1 MAVISMKALLEAG
14 VQFGHQTNRWNPK
27 MAPYI
32 FTERA
37 GTHIID
43 LQKTSDCIDQ
53 AYAVFKEI
61 GKDGGKVLFVGTKK
75 QAQEVIKEE
84 AVRCGH
90 YYVNVRWLGGT
101 LTNFKTI
108 KKSIKKYQ
116 DYKKMEAE
124 GVFEVL
130 GKKEVNDIKKKMA
143 RLEKFLGGILEMQD
157 QPQAI
162 FIVDP
167 REERTAILE
176 AKRLHIPVFGI
187 VDTNCDPDD
196 VDYVIP
202 ANDDAI
208 RSLKLI
214 IAKMADALI
223 EGAGGVVENEQV
235 EETQEEVNQV
245 ITEMVNVPEEA
256 KKDKKVRNSKP
267 AQEEV
272 KAQEETQEEVTEEAE
287 TVDYEKMTV
296 AELRELCKEKGIS
309 GFSTMKKA
317 ELVEALRK

>member
-1 MAVISMKALLEAG
+1 
-14 VQFGHQTNRWNPK
+14 
-27 MAPYI
+27 
-32 FTERA
+32 
-37 GTHIID
+37 
-43 LQKTSDCIDQ
+43 
-53 AYAVFKEI
+53 
-61 GKDGGKVLFVGTKK
+61 
-75 QAQEVIKEE
+75 
-84 AVRCGH
+84 
-90 YYVNVRWLGGT
+90 
-101 LTNFKTI
+101 
-108 KKSIKKYQ
+108 
-116 DYKKMEAE
+116 MEAD
-124 GVFEVL
+124 GIFDQL
-130 GKKEVNDIKKKMA
+130 GKKEVNDIRKKMA

-223 EGAGGVVENEQV
+223 EGAGGVVENDQV
-235 EETQEEVNQV
+235 EETQEEVEQV

-256 KKDKKVRNSKP
+256 KKDRKP
-267 AQEEV
+267 RKAPQ
-272 KAQEETQEEVTEEAE
+272 AQEETQEVETQEDEAQAE
-287 TVDYEKMTV
+287 VDYEKMTV
-296 AELRELCKEKGIS
+296 AELKEACKAKGVAGIS
-309 GFSTMKKA
+309 SMKKA
-317 ELVEALRK
+317 ELIEALKN

>member
-1 MAVISMKALLEAG
+1 MAVISMKSLLEAG
-14 VQFGHQTNRWNPK
+14 VQFGHPTNRWNPK

-32 FTERA
+32 FTQRQ

-43 LQKTSDCIDQ
+43 LQKTSDCIDA
-53 AYAVFKEI
+53 AYEQFKGIAEE
-61 GKDGGKVLFVGTKK
+61 GGKVLFVGTKK

-90 YYVNVRWLGGT
+90 YFVNVRWLGGT

-108 KKSIKKYQ
+108 KNSIKKYQ
-116 DYKKMEAE
+116 DFKKMEEDGTFDA
-124 GVFEVL
+124 L
-130 GKKEVNDIKKKMA
+130 TKKEVNDIKKKME
-143 RLEKFLGGILEMQD
+143 RLEKFLGGILEMTD
-157 QPQAI
+157 IPQAI

-167 REERTAILE
+167 KEERTAILE
-176 AKRLHIPVFGI
+176 AKRLNIPVFGI

-223 EGAGGVVENEQV
+223 EGAGGVVESNEDIP
-235 EETQEEVNQV
+235 ETQEEVEQV
-245 ITEMVNVPEEA
+245 LVEMVNAEEA
-256 KKDKKVRNSKP
+256 PV
-267 AQEEV
+267 
-272 KAQEETQEEVTEEAE
+272 EEAPAE
-287 TVDYEKMTV
+287 ENADDAQDYSKMTV
-296 AELRELCKEKGIS
+296 AELRDACKAKGIS
-309 GFSTMKKA
+309 GYSTMKKA
-317 ELVEALRK
+317 ELVEALQK

>member
-32 FTERA
+32 FTQRA

-84 AVRCGH
+84 AIRCGH

-108 KKSIKKYQ
+108 KKSIRKYQ
-116 DYKKMEAE
+116 DFKKMEAD
-124 GVFEVL
+124 GIFDQL
-130 GKKEVNDIKKKMA
+130 GKKEVNDIRKKMA

-223 EGAGGVVENEQV
+223 EGAGGVVENDQV
-235 EETQEEVNQV
+235 EETQEEVEQV

-256 KKDKKVRNSKP
+256 KKDRKP
-267 AQEEV
+267 RKAPQ
-272 KAQEETQEEVTEEAE
+272 AQEETQEVETQEVEAQAE
-287 TVDYEKMTV
+287 VDYEKMTV
-296 AELRELCKEKGIS
+296 AELKEACKAKGVAGIS
-309 GFSTMKKA
+309 SMKKA
-317 ELVEALRK
+317 ELIEALKN

>member
-108 KKSIKKYQ
+108 KKSIRKYQ
-116 DYKKMEAE
+116 DFKKMEAD
-124 GVFEVL
+124 GIFDQL
-130 GKKEVNDIKKKMA
+130 GKKEVNDIRKKMA

-223 EGAGGVVENEQV
+223 EGAGGVVENDQI
-235 EETQEEVNQV
+235 EETQEEVEQV

-256 KKDKKVRNSKP
+256 KKDRKP
-267 AQEEV
+267 RKAPQ
-272 KAQEETQEEVTEEAE
+272 AQEETQEVEAQEVEAQAE
-287 TVDYEKMTV
+287 VDYEKMTV
-296 AELRELCKEKGIS
+296 AELKEACKAKGVAGIS
-309 GFSTMKKA
+309 SMKKA
-317 ELVEALRK
+317 ELIEALKN

>member
-1 MAVISMKALLEAG
+1 MKALLEAG

-32 FTERA
+32 FTQRA

-84 AVRCGH
+84 AIRAGH

-101 LTNFKTI
+101 LTNFDTI

-116 DYKKMEAE
+116 NFKKMEE
-124 GVFEVL
+124 DGTFEAL
-130 GKKEVNDIKKKMA
+130 TKKEVNDIRKKMA
-143 RLEKFLGGILEMQD
+143 RLEKFLGGILEMES
-157 QPQAI
+157 QPQAL

-167 REERTAILE
+167 KEERTAILE

-214 IAKMADALI
+214 ISKMADALI
-223 EGAGGVVENEQV
+223 EGAGGVVESSVV
-235 EETQEEVNQV
+235 EETQEDVEQV
-245 ITEMVNVPEEA
+245 IVEMVTADEA
-256 KKDKKVRNSKP
+256 KEDK
-267 AQEEV
+267 EEV
-272 KAQEETQEEVTEEAE
+272 QEAQTEEQ
-287 TVDYEKMTV
+287 DLSKLTV
-296 AELRELCKEKGIS
+296 AQLKELAKEKGVEITS
-309 GFSTMKKA
+309 SMKKA
-317 ELVEALRK
+317 DIIAALSE

>member
-116 DYKKMEAE
+116 DYKKMEAD
-124 GVFEVL
+124 GIFDQL

-143 RLEKFLGGILEMQD
+143 RLEKFLGGILDMQD

-256 KKDKKVRNSKP
+256 QKDKKVRNSKP

-272 KAQEETQEEVTEEAE
+272 KAQEEVTEETE

>member
-116 DYKKMEAE
+116 DYKKMEAD

-143 RLEKFLGGILEMQD
+143 RLEKFLGGILDMQD

>member
-1 MAVISMKALLEAG
+1 MAVILMKSLLEAG

-32 FTERA
+32 FTQRS

-53 AYAVFKEI
+53 AYSVFKEI

-84 AVRCGH
+84 AIRAGH

-101 LTNFKTI
+101 LTNLKTI

-116 DYKKMEAE
+116 DFKKMEEDGTFNA
-124 GVFEVL
+124 L
-130 GKKEVNDIKKKMA
+130 TKKEVNDIKKEMA
-143 RLEKFLGGILEMQD
+143 RCEKFLGGILEMQEL
-157 QPQAI
+157 PQAL
-162 FIVDP
+162 FVVDP
-167 REERTAILE
+167 REEKTAILE

-223 EGAGGVVENEQV
+223 EGAGGVIETAAV
-235 EETQEEVNQV
+235 EETAEDVEQV
-245 ITEMVNVPEEA
+245 ITEMVNVSEED
-256 KKDKKVRNSKP
+256 KKDQKP
-267 AQEEV
+267 RRRAPKAQATEEV
-272 KAQEETQEEVTEEAE
+272 KVEATAE
-287 TVDYEKMTV
+287 T
-296 AELRELCKEKGIS
+296 
-309 GFSTMKKA
+309 KA
-317 ELVEALRK
+317 E

>member
-84 AVRCGH
+84 ALRCGH
-90 YYVNVRWLGGT
+90 FYVNVRWLGGT

-116 DYKKMEAE
+116 DYKKMEAD
-124 GVFEVL
+124 GIFDQL

-223 EGAGGVVENEQV
+223 EGAGGVVENEVV
-235 EETQEEVNQV
+235 EESQEEVNQV

-256 KKDKKVRNSKP
+256 KKDRKRTAKV
-267 AQEEV
+267 EEAPV
-272 KAQEETQEEVTEEAE
+272 EETTTEEAPVE
-287 TVDYEKMTV
+287 ESSEVDYEKMTV
-296 AELRELCKEKGIS
+296 AELREACKAKGIS

-317 ELVEALRK
+317 ELIEALKN

>member
-14 VQFGHQTNRWNPK
+14 VQFGYQTNRWNPK

-32 FTERA
+32 FTQRA

-84 AVRCGH
+84 ALRCGH

-116 DYKKMEAE
+116 DFKKMETD
-124 GVFEVL
+124 GTFEVL

-223 EGAGGVVENEQV
+223 EGAGGVVESSEV
-235 EETQEEVNQV
+235 EESQEEVDQV
-245 ITEMVNVPEEA
+245 ITEMVNIPEEA
-256 KKDKKVRNSKP
+256 KKDKKSRKAPQVEEEVV
-267 AQEEV
+267 QEEV
-272 KAQEETQEEVTEEAE
+272 VQEEVQVEEAD
-287 TVDYEKMTV
+287 DYEKMTV
-296 AELRELCKEKGIS
+296 AELKEACKAKGIS
-309 GFSTMKKA
+309 GVSSMKKA
-317 ELVEALRK
+317 ELIEALKN

>member
-84 AVRCGH
+84 ALRCGH
-90 YYVNVRWLGGT
+90 FYVNVRWLGGT

-116 DYKKMEAE
+116 DYKKMEAD
-124 GVFEVL
+124 GIFDQL

>member
-1 MAVISMKALLEAG
+1 MAVIPMKALLEAG

-32 FTERA
+32 FTSRG

-43 LQKTSDCIDQ
+43 LEKTSECIDQ
-53 AYAVFKEI
+53 AYEVFSEI

-108 KKSIKKYQ
+108 RKSVKKLQ
-116 DYKKMEAE
+116 DYEKMEE
-124 GVFEVL
+124 DGTFKEL
-130 GKKEVNDIKKKMA
+130 PKKEVNEIKSKMQ
-143 RLEKFLGGILEMQD
+143 RLQKFFGGIYEMTTL
-157 QPQAI
+157 PQAI
-162 FIVDP
+162 FVVDP
-167 REERTAILE
+167 HEERTAVLE

-223 EGAGGVVENEQV
+223 EGAGGVVETPAEEVILNETPAEEVVVEMVQTKAQDEEPV
-235 EETQEEVNQV
+235 EEPQQEDEV
-245 ITEMVNVPEEA
+245 
-256 KKDKKVRNSKP
+256 
-267 AQEEV
+267 AQEEAPQDLS
-272 KAQEETQEEVTEEAE
+272 KL
-287 TVDYEKMTV
+287 KV
-296 AELRELCKEKGIS
+296 AELKELAKEAGIE
-309 GFSTMKKA
+309 GYKDMKKA
-317 ELVEALRK
+317 ELIEALSK